1 MRLNWGKVIPWC
13 IMGILVILVIYFL
26 EAEEFD
32 FVRALEDEDSYLIH
46 REELIP
52 REEVTSFIAADGKLM
67 LHYADTELVNV
78 YSSAGKFLFGIQISD
93 GSNGSTG
100 IAYRDGL
107 LYIKGRLSGIY
118 VFAQDKLVQFEE
130 QGIRNAQYDVLDDLF
145 PSETCHT
152 DEGYTYFYVAEGN
165 KIIRTDVNETVD
177 FLVLPQKNPNI
188 NVILCAIVVLISGI
202 GFFDEKKKARSNEL

>member
-1 MRLNWGKVIPWC
+1 MRFHRWQTILWC
-13 IMGILVILVIYFL
+13 ILGILAVLVIYFF

-32 FVRALEDEDSYLIH
+32 IVRALEDEDSYLIH

-78 YSSAGKFLFGIQISD
+78 YSSSGAFLYGMQITD
-93 GSNGSTG
+93 GNNGSTG

-107 LYIKGRLSGIY
+107 LYIKGRTSGIY
-118 VFAQDKLVQFEE
+118 VFSQDQLVQFENQSIYNE
-130 QGIRNAQYDVLDDLF
+130 GYDPLDELF

-152 DEGYTYFYVAEGN
+152 DEGCTYYYVAEEN
-165 KIIRTDVNETVD
+165 KILRTDVSETVD
-177 FLVLPQKNPNI
+177 FLVFPQKNPYI
-188 NVILCAIVVLISGI
+188 IPIFYVMIVILTGI
-202 GFFDEKKKARSNEL
+202 AFFDERKNNPRK